1 MIQKGKSMN
10 KYEIFR
16 KMLDC
21 AAEVAEVK
29 DASMNNWRNSIEVT
43 GASGD
48 QTITI
53 EVTIGKRGTQDSKE
67 RCGSEVEPA

>member
-1 MIQKGKSMN
+1 MN

-16 KMLDC
+16 KMLEC
-21 AAEVAEVK
+21 VAEVAEVE
-29 DASMNNWRNSIEVT
+29 DARMNNWRNSIEVT

-53 EVTIGKRGTQDSKE
+53 EVTIGKRENQDSEE
-67 RCGSEVEPA
+67 RCGSEMG